1 MQFLQVQM
9 ICQEYKQYP
18 EFKEY
23 FMLCFVDGANTT
35 LFPAEILKKTT
46 FFPAEIQK
54 QATTSDH
61 DVHTWQQVA

>member
-1 MQFLQVQM
+1 
-9 ICQEYKQYP
+9 
-18 EFKEY
+18 
-23 FMLCFVDGANTT
+23 MLCFVNGANTT

>member
-1 MQFLQVQM
+1 
-9 ICQEYKQYP
+9 
-18 EFKEY
+18 
-23 FMLCFVDGANTT
+23 MLCFVNGAN
-35 LFPAEILKKTT
+35 TT